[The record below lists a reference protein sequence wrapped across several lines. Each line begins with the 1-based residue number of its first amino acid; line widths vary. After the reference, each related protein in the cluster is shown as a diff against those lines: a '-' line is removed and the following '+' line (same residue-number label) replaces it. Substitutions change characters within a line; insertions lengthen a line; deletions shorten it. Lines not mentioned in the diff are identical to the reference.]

1 MEPTDRRARR
11 TRRRLQEALSR
22 LLLKH
27 RIQDIT
33 VQQVTK
39 LAGINRST
47 FYLHYKDL
55 YDLRQQMEG
64 ELIRQLE
71 NTLAQPEASAG
82 MRELVN
88 CLYGYFAERRE
99 LCRPLLPPNGD
110 SPFWRKCVLTIAAR
124 GLPALPLIPEGNPLR
139 ECQLTFLGSGL
150 MGILQ
155 EWVAREAPALPRE
168 EAVGFLTWMMEG
180 MLRPWEPEPGKEQ
193 SQ

>member
-82 MRELVN
+82 MREL
-88 CLYGYFAERRE
+88 
-99 LCRPLLPPNGD
+99 
-110 SPFWRKCVLTIAAR
+110 AA
-124 GLPALPLIPEGNPLR
+124 
-139 ECQLTFLGSGL
+139 
-150 MGILQ
+150 
-155 EWVAREAPALPRE
+155 
-168 EAVGFLTWMMEG
+168 
-180 MLRPWEPEPGKEQ
+180 
-193 SQ
+193 